1 MDLTS
6 KLSLYDVLTQLIS
19 GFLILALFIPMPE
32 TTLKCICME
41 DSTETYHWIFVLIF
55 SYLIGI
61 IYHRLLE
68 WIRSGGLSEFIRNCK
83 CLKCIVINT
92 KRCLNKRKFIVKYKK
107 KKRNCALIFCIR
119 TIFKR
124 NYKYAIIRAYRYVNY
139 KDKKLNIDNYNKTE
153 SESGINIK
161 KYYSTYYAIMDKP
174 SYNTIMF
181 LEAQEAFLRN
191 ITWIVLF
198 YTISLLGE
206 DRIVNKIMTEI
217 IPWWFSVILFFF
229 ILFARYHTQ
238 IKVYEAVWDADY
250 YINIEN
256 KVNNIENK
264 VNNTKK
270 RGKNN
275 KRRAKF

>member
-1 MDLTS
+1 MDFTS
-6 KLSLYDVLTQLIS
+6 KLSLYDILTQLIS
-19 GFLILALFIPMPE
+19 GFLILALFIPIPE
-32 TTLKCICME
+32 SNIKCMCME

-68 WIRSGGLSEFIRNCK
+68 WIRSGGMCECIKKLSNCK
-83 CLKCIVINT
+83 YLKWIVISLIKL
-92 KRCLNKRKFIVKYKK
+92 KRFLYKILRNRVLNFY
-107 KKRNCALIFCIR
+107 IR
-119 TIFKR
+119 TIFMR
-124 NYKYAIIRAYRYVNY
+124 NYKYAIIRAYRYVYY
-139 KDKKLNIDNYNKTE
+139 KDKKISFETYDITEGILGIDINEYYKT
-153 SESGINIK
+153 
-161 KYYSTYYAIMDKP
+161 YYSIMDKP

-198 YTISLLGE
+198 YPISLLGE

-238 IKVYEAVWDADY
+238 IKVYKAVWEA
-250 YINIEN
+250 
-256 KVNNIENK
+256 
-264 VNNTKK
+264 
-270 RGKNN
+270 GKY
-275 KRRAKF
+275 K